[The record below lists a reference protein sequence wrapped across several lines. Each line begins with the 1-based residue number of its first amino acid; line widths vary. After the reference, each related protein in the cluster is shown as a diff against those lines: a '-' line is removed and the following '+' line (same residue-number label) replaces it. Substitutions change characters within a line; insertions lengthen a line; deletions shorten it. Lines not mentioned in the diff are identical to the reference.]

1 MTEFDDQHVQ
11 MKVNG
16 QQVLMRKE
24 DGFFNATQ
32 IITLAEKD
40 RNERK
45 TILERMKKHTNVDVK
60 KSKGGSW
67 VNPQHARILCKHLGL
82 ERQLQPLLEC
92 AQRLQDDDVEMAVP
106 IDQEYLSVHQF
117 IAVLAYP
124 QPVMI
129 RTPGFKV
136 NATQILKVA
145 GQGPQMKQ
153 FLARLRRFHRGAADA
168 INGSNKYKGTYVD
181 FDVAIGLCQKYGL
194 VELESGIRQIYSNRP
209 THLSN
214 GQNMEEQP
222 SEVAGQ
228 IGASLRPDSVSPQ
241 EWRDGQQTEPI
252 SAPDNLDPEDYQVR
266 GDYPVSDTSA
276 SESSISPDE
285 VSLGQKSERSSVRF
299 GAKTPPVREHTP
311 YFLSETDPQP
321 PPAKISY
328 YKSQDYQ
335 PQHSRLSLLKPDLKP
350 PSRTVSPYESFTNT
364 C

>member
-1 MTEFDDQHVQ
+1 

-16 QQVLMRKE
+16 QQVLMEKE
-24 DGFFNATQ
+24 DGFLNATQ
-32 IITLAEKD
+32 IITLAEKNK
-40 RNERK
+40 NERK
-45 TILERMKKHTNVDVK
+45 TILERMKKHTNVDAK
-60 KSKGGSW
+60 RSSKGGSW

-82 ERQLQPLLEC
+82 ERQLQPLLEY
-92 AQRLQDDDVEMAVP
+92 AQRLQGDDVEMTVP
-106 IDQEYLSVHQF
+106 IDQDYLSELRVYQF
-117 IAVLAYP
+117 IAVPAHP
-124 QPVMI
+124 QPVMV

-145 GQGPQMKQ
+145 GQGPQMQ
-153 FLARLRRFHRGAADA
+153 QLLARLRQLHHGAVESMYG
-168 INGSNKYKGTYVD
+168 GSNKYKGIYVD

-194 VELESGIRQIYSNRP
+194 VELESGIQQNYSNRP
-209 THLSN
+209 TLLSN

-222 SEVAGQ
+222 SEVSGQ

-241 EWRDGQQTEPI
+241 ERRDGQQIEPI
-252 SAPDNLDPEDYQVR
+252 SAPDNFDPEDYQVR

-276 SESSISPDE
+276 SESSISPGE
-285 VSLGQKSERSSVRF
+285 ASTGQKSERSSVRL
-299 GAKTPPVREHTP
+299 GAKTPPEHEHTP

-350 PSRTVSPYESFTNT
+350 PSRPVSPYESFINT